1 VATELSAPAAE
12 IDPRPTVRAVVAD
25 LLDGVAPSLVSARF
39 HATVAHATAT
49 VTELARDTFG
59 CRRVV
64 LSGGAFMNRVLE
76 DEVRRRLADDL
87 VSSAVSV
94 PTNDGGI
101 ALGQAHAAVLALTT
115 NPAYGVR

>member
-1 VATELSAPAAE
+1 
-12 IDPRPTVRAVVAD
+12 VAD

>member
-1 VATELSAPAAE
+1 
-12 IDPRPTVRAVVAD
+12 
-25 LLDGVAPSLVSARF
+25 
-39 HATVAHATAT
+39 
-49 VTELARDTFG
+49 
-59 CRRVV
+59 
-64 LSGGAFMNRVLE
+64 MNRVLE